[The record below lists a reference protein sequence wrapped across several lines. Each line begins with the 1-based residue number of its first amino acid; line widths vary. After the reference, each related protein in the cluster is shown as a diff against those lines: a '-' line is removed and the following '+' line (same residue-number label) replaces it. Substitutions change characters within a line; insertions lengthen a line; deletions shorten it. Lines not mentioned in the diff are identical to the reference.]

1 MDGGQQTGRKAGG
14 SVPPARPALRP
25 GQGDLQRLEAALRIV
40 AGLVIE
46 NPVYAPIFRRLER
59 EIALEKQAQAADVIA
74 RARAVIAQNESN
86 ALIDQNEIGTS
97 NSAACS
103 SEAPK
108 P

>member
-1 MDGGQQTGRKAGG
+1 M
-14 SVPPARPALRP
+14 PPARLALRP

-59 EIALEKQAQAADVIA
+59 EIALEKQAQAADVIV
-74 RARAVIAQNESN
+74 RARAVIAQNESD
-86 ALIDQNEIGTS
+86 ASIDQNEIGAN